1 MRRNKHGDE
10 VRKGFFLAPVGGG
23 VQDGLSAL
31 LPAPSSRC
39 FHCELVSLTDLSCY
53 LQNHFFFSRDG
64 RRVRVSKHICSLKT
78 NIFSLIA
85 SGICKQTHT
94 MLFLGSFPEK

>member
-53 LQNHFFFSRDG
+53 LQNHFFFLETAEESVFQNTFVPLKLTYSVSLPLVSVSRP
-64 RRVRVSKHICSLKT
+64 IPCY
-78 NIFSLIA
+78 F
-85 SGICKQTHT
+85 
-94 MLFLGSFPEK
+94 